1 MEPPEPGLSQMI
13 GESVCG
19 GNIIKSNIALMQC
32 RIFKIDTGLKT
43 KLEWWRSVNMPW
55 KWQPYSIL
63 GHLPRVINSISQLI
77 NTGVSLGSV

>member
-1 MEPPEPGLSQMI
+1 M
-13 GESVCG
+13 CG
-19 GNIIKSNIALMQC
+19 GNIIKSNIALMHC

-63 GHLPRVINSISQLI
+63 GHLPRLVASFRGHGKIVINCISQLI

>member
-1 MEPPEPGLSQMI
+1 MI
-13 GESVCG
+13 TYNGTTRTRFISDDRDEKVCG

-63 GHLPRVINSISQLI
+63 GHLPRYIITSIILKHFI
-77 NTGVSLGSV
+77 I